1 MIIGVVG
8 KIAAGKTTVA
18 KMLEEKGFCRVSC
31 SDPLIDLL
39 TGKIEEYS
47 WVPEVPERREPTR
60 DALIEYGRHL
70 KETYGGDILIR
81 LALDKKRDCEKVVID
96 GVRSIEEVRAIKE
109 RGGLVVYVDA
119 PAEVR
124 YERLV
129 KRKAGKDRVIA
140 SYEDFLRMD
149 DAEEELYQTTTL
161 KEVADAVIDNSGSL
175 EELAKEVEKLLYP
188 TLRDM

>member
-18 KMLEEKGFCRVSC
+18 KILEGRGFCRVSC

-47 WVPEVPERREPTR
+47 WVPEVPARREPTR
-60 DALIEYGRHL
+60 DTLIEYGRHL
-70 KETYGGDILIR
+70 KTTYGGDILIR

-119 PAEVR
+119 PAELR
-124 YERLV
+124 YERLRA
-129 KRKAGKDRVIA
+129 RKAGKDRVIT

-149 DAEEELYQTTTL
+149 EAEEELYHTTTL
-161 KEVADAVIDNSGSL
+161 KEIADVVIDNSGSL
-175 EELAKEVEKLLYP
+175 DDLREEVEKLLYLLP
-188 TLRDM
+188 KRP